1 MRRFL
6 RASIA
11 AAGDALANSIA
22 WQSRQKGGTACF
34 QVHKQQSGLPAQTTK
49 RTVHED
55 WKFPAFVHGPS
66 RPVYIRPFPPTLS
79 NFFSLFFFILTLTRP
94 REIMNT
100 LWHAGVPALHIAEQP
115 FVDCPSGPSGSQFL
129 MATTLFF
136 TIIIALCGAIEK
148 KFSTPTCPAF
158 AMPCFWWRLC
168 ARCDRDARMLAQ
180 SVRDRPLAALLN
192 LAAILFYEASLH
204 HFTPGWI
211 AHRENGN

>member
-1 MRRFL
+1 MRRF
-6 RASIA
+6 S
-11 AAGDALANSIA
+11 
-22 WQSRQKGGTACF
+22 
-34 QVHKQQSGLPAQTTK
+34 
-49 RTVHED
+49 
-55 WKFPAFVHGPS
+55 
-66 RPVYIRPFPPTLS
+66 
-79 NFFSLFFFILTLTRP
+79 
-94 REIMNT
+94 
-100 LWHAGVPALHIAEQP
+100 PAL
-115 FVDCPSGPSGSQFL
+115 FQFL
-129 MATTLFF
+129 FSFFLHTYLDSPQGDHEHLVARWGACIAHRGATFRRLSFGAVWVAIFDGYHSFF

-158 AMPCFWWRLC
+158 AMPCFWWMLC